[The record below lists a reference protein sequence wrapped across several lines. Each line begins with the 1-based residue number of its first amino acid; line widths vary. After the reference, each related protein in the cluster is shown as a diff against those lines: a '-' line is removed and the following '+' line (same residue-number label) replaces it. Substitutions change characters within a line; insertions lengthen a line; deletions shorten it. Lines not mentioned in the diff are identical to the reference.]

1 MATLNYTEL
10 TDAQRN
16 CQFSF
21 IERTK
26 AILQSRYSSPP
37 LAFTHSYGCQANAN
51 DGEKINGMLA
61 EMGYAFT
68 DNIENADF
76 VLYNTCAI
84 RKGAEDKIF
93 GKVGELQ
100 HQKRKRREMII
111 ALCGCMMQQEQIS
124 EKIKKSY
131 PFVDL
136 IFGTHA
142 MYKFPQL
149 IYEALTSGQRIF
161 CTENSE
167 NVIPE
172 GLPIMRDGTA
182 KASLQIMYGCD
193 NFCTYCIVPYVRG
206 REHSRRPQ
214 YILTEIKTLISDGYK
229 EITLLGQN
237 VNSYGKGLDEE
248 ISFPQLLRQICSLE
262 GDFRVRFMTS
272 HPKDCTH
279 ELIDTIADC
288 DKLCKHIHLPVQ
300 SGSNRILKLMNRH
313 YSKEDYLSLVGYAKS
328 KIPNITFTSDIIVGF
343 PGETHDD
350 ILETI
355 SLIKAVEY
363 DTLFTFIYSK
373 REGTRAAEMDDPATD
388 KEKSLWFSEVQAV
401 QNAISR
407 RHNAALVGTTVR
419 VLAQGQGKTGDGYL
433 MGRTSTNAIVDFKAP
448 EERIGTFVDV
458 LVTEALSWAVIGKAL
473 N

>member
-1 MATLNYTEL
+1 MTASPYAEL
-10 TDAQRN
+10 TETGLS
-16 CQFSF
+16 CQFAY
-21 IERTK
+21 IENIK
-26 AILQSRYSSPP
+26 KLLQAHYNRAPR
-37 LAFTHSYGCQANAN
+37 AFTHSYGCQANSN
-51 DGEKINGMLA
+51 DGEKINGMLSR
-61 EMGYAFT
+61 MGYIFT
-68 DNIENADF
+68 DDITDADF

-100 HQKRKRREMII
+100 HQKRLRPNMII
-111 ALCGCMMQQEQIS
+111 ALCGCMMQQKQIS

-142 MYKFPQL
+142 MHKFPEL
-149 IYEALTSGQRIF
+149 IYSALTTKERVFFVDESDDIIA
-161 CTENSE
+161 ENM
-167 NVIPE
+167 
-172 GLPIMRDGTA
+172 PILRDGKI

-214 YILTEIKTLISDGYK
+214 SIIDEIKGLVADGYK
-229 EITLLGQN
+229 EINLLGQN
-237 VNSYGKGLDEE
+237 VNSYGKGLDEAVN
-248 ISFPQLLRQICSLE
+248 FPSLLRRICAIE
-262 GDFRVRFMTS
+262 GDFIVRFMTS

-279 ELIDTIADC
+279 ELIDTIAEC

-313 YSKEDYLSLVGYAKS
+313 YTREEYLNLVQYAKNKVQGIS
-328 KIPNITFTSDIIVGF
+328 FTSDIIIGF

-355 SLIKAVEY
+355 SLIKEVEY

-373 REGTRAAEMDDPATD
+373 REGTKAALMSDTAKE
-388 KEKSLWFSEVQAV
+388 KEKSLWFSEVQAA
-401 QNAISR
+401 QNKISR
-407 RHNAALVGTTVR
+407 KHNAALVGQSFR
-419 VLAQGQGKTGDGYL
+419 VLAQGEGRTGEGYL
-433 MGRTSTNAIVDFKAP
+433 TGRTSTNAIVDFKAP
-448 EERIGTFVDV
+448 KELLGTFVNV
-458 LVTEALSWAVIGKAL
+458 KITEALSWAVIGEVI
-473 N
+473 